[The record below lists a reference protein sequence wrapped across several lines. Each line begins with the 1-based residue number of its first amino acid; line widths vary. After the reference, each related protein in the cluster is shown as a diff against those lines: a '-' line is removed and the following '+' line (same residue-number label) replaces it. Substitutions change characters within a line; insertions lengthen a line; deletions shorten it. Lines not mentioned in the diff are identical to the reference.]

1 MNIYILPIVYL
12 TVIYGRLMYFIRHQ
26 TPQLSQ
32 TRQGRRAQR
41 DFVVTRRILF
51 TVNALTLPGLPNVAF
66 AFMVNIDHHLSSAYY
81 MYRIEWMGPAITLFI
96 FSIALIFISPQ
107 IKDIFV
113 NLIRPRN
120 HIVPAT
126 ITIQNLQQPSVLL
139 TTRVLA

>member
-1 MNIYILPIVYL
+1 
-12 TVIYGRLMYFIRHQ
+12 
-26 TPQLSQ
+26 
-32 TRQGRRAQR
+32 
-41 DFVVTRRILF
+41 
-51 TVNALTLPGLPNVAF
+51 
-66 AFMVNIDHHLSSAYY
+66 
-81 MYRIEWMGPAITLFI
+81 MYRIEWMGPAITLYI